1 MPKRHGVRGS
11 QGSLVARIEELVL
24 ASSGADAFEL
34 VFALVA
40 ARLASAT
47 SRGKR
52 PGLDRTLRDAAKRWP
67 GLEVSVASAQG
78 VPSATLDA
86 VSALLDRASLEG
98 DAEALDAVF
107 EHLVTRVGKGAKGQF
122 FTPRHVVDWM
132 VRAMALRRGERVV
145 DPACGSGAFLV
156 HARAAANVET
166 WGVDLDARAVRVAR
180 LLAIASGAD
189 PARIVRGDSLRR
201 EGGVPAAD
209 VIVTNPPF
217 AGDVASPG
225 YEVARAGRRVER
237 DALFVERC
245 LELLRPGGRLGI
257 VLPHNKAASGASA
270 GLRRWLVEHARV
282 HAVVSLPRET
292 FLPHTSQKAVVIFAT
307 KRVTPTAFARIDPR
321 EETRLAASAR
331 AGKDAA
337 GEPVHKSG
345 SRAAGWRAVDH
356 DLAELPLP
364 FAADSRRGEGMHV
377 VRTLAEMGPTIAMA
391 PERHLAMRLVGQAGE
406 RGVALSSLVELRNER
421 AVGPDLERA
430 IVLDT
435 THARDGLLDVR
446 AASRAGAPPA
456 SAKKR
461 VRPGD
466 LLVSRLRPYLRQIA
480 FVHPAACDAA
490 RPLACSTEFYV
501 LSPRGDGESLAFL
514 LPWLLGAPVQTVLA
528 AAQEGGHHPRVPR
541 ELLLSMRVEETRVRS
556 RKRVSAEVER
566 ALART
571 IDAQRRFS
579 YLIEE

>member
-11 QGSLVARIEELVL
+11 QGSLVARIEEVVL

-34 VFALVA
+34 VFSLVA
-40 ARLASAT
+40 ARLAGG
-47 SRGKR
+47 RGKR
-52 PGLDRTLRDAAKRWP
+52 SRLARGLRDAAKRWP
-67 GLEVSVASAQG
+67 GLDLAPASAALQ
-78 VPSATLDA
+78 VPDATLEA
-86 VSALLDRASLEG
+86 VSALLDRASIDG
-98 DAEALDAVF
+98 DAETLDAVF
-107 EHLVTRVGKGAKGQF
+107 EQLVTRVGKGAKGQF

-132 VRAMALRRGERVV
+132 VGAMALRRGETVV

-156 HARAAANVET
+156 HARAAANVEA

-180 LLAIASGAD
+180 LLAVASGAE

-201 EGGVPAAD
+201 EGDLPEAD

-217 AGDVASPG
+217 AGDVAYPG

-245 LELLRPGGRLGI
+245 IELLRPGGRLGI
-257 VLPHNKAASGASA
+257 VLPHNKVASSA
-270 GLRRWLVEHARV
+270 FADLRRWLVEHAHV

-292 FLPHTSQKAVVIFAT
+292 FLPHTSQKAVVVFAT
-307 KRVTPTAFARIDPR
+307 KRARATPIARLDPR
-321 EETRLAASAR
+321 ETTTLAASAR

-337 GEPVHKSG
+337 GEAVYRTGHAAP
-345 SRAAGWRAVDH
+345 RDAGWRAIDH
-356 DLAELPLP
+356 DLADLPRP
-364 FAADSRRGEGMHV
+364 FAPARKGGAHV
-377 VRTLAEMGPTIAMA
+377 TCTLAELGEGIALA
-391 PERHLAMRLVGQAGE
+391 PERHLATKLVAAGGVTLATLVVE
-406 RGVALSSLVELRNER
+406 RSER
-421 AVGPDLERA
+421 AVGRDLEGA

-435 THARDGLLDVR
+435 THAKDGLLDVR
-446 AASRAGAPPA
+446 AASRAASPPA

-480 FVHPAACDAA
+480 LVHRATCEGD

-501 LSPRGDGESLAFL
+501 LSPREDGASLAFL
-514 LPWLLGAPVQTVLA
+514 LPWLLGAKAQAILA

-541 ELLLSMRVEETRVRS
+541 ELLLSMRVETSRVRD
-556 RKRVSAEVER
+556 RARVSKEVER
-566 ALART
+566 ALGRV
-571 IDAQRRFS
+571 IDAARRLS
-579 YLIEE
+579 CLIEE